1 MFRFALTLYLAVLTG
16 PVHALSCMAPDVVW
30 LYQHIKNDDA
40 DYLLVKGKVTLTE
53 PPNFAEPMG
62 MKPSEAFT
70 SAYATG
76 HALSASGFNARFDR
90 PITIRVTCAGS
101 WCGDPEGLED
111 NTHIFAV
118 RLDGDN
124 TVLDRGPCSGLAQ
137 RWTPE
142 EETRL
147 LDCHLKGKCELKGF

>member
-1 MFRFALTLYLAVLTG
+1 MRVALTCLALFAAS
-16 PVHALSCMAPDVVW
+16 PAFALSCLAPDIVW
-30 LYQHIKNDDA
+30 LYQHIKEDEA
-40 DYLLVKGKVTLTE
+40 DYVLVRGKVRPTE
-53 PPNFAEPMG
+53 PPNLAEPSG

-70 SAYATG
+70 RAYATG

-101 WCGDPEGLED
+101 WCGEPEGLED
-111 NTHIFAV
+111 DTHIFAV
-118 RLDGDN
+118 RLDGDSA
-124 TVLDRGPCSGLAQ
+124 VLDRGPCSGLAQ